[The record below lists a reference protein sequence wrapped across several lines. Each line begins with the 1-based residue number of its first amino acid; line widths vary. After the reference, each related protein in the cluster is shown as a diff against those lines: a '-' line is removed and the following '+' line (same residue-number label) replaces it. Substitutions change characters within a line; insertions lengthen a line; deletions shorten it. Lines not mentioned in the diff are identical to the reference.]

1 MNSSGTLRN
10 SNSQCRNMPAKTIRE
25 RVVEVIEETL
35 MLNEGAATAPAA
47 SMETFGADSLDVVDI
62 MIGLELEFDIEISDD
77 DEFRLSKP
85 ETTANDLVEFVEGRV
100 KN

>member
-1 MNSSGTLRN
+1 
-10 SNSQCRNMPAKTIRE
+10 MPAKTIRE

-35 MLNEGAATAPAA
+35 MLNEGAATAPAV
-47 SMETFGADSLDVVDI
+47 SMETLGADSLDVVDM

-85 ETTANDLVEFVEGRV
+85 ETTVNDLVEFVEGRV

>member
-1 MNSSGTLRN
+1 
-10 SNSQCRNMPAKTIRE
+10 MPDKTIRE
-25 RVVEVIEETL
+25 RVADVIEETL
-35 MLNEGAATAPAA
+35 MLIEGAAVPTAA
-47 SMETFGADSLDVVDI
+47 METLDADSLDVVDI

-85 ETTANDLVEFVEGRV
+85 ETTVNDLVEFVEGRV

>member
-1 MNSSGTLRN
+1 VPS
-10 SNSQCRNMPAKTIRE
+10 KTIRE
-25 RVVEVIEETL
+25 RVADVIEETL
-35 MLNEGAATAPAA
+35 MLIEGAAVPAA
-47 SMETFGADSLDVVDI
+47 SMETLGADSLDVVDI

-85 ETTANDLVEFVEGRV
+85 ETTVNDLVEFVEGRV

>member
-1 MNSSGTLRN
+1 M
-10 SNSQCRNMPAKTIRE
+10 AD
-25 RVVEVIEETL
+25 VIEETL
-35 MLNEGAATAPAA
+35 MLIEGAAVPAA
-47 SMETFGADSLDVVDI
+47 SMETLGADSLDVVDI

-85 ETTANDLVEFVEGRV
+85 ETTVNDLVEFVEGRV

>member
-1 MNSSGTLRN
+1 
-10 SNSQCRNMPAKTIRE
+10 
-25 RVVEVIEETL
+25 
-35 MLNEGAATAPAA
+35 MLIEGAAVPAA
-47 SMETFGADSLDVVDI
+47 SMETLGADSLDVVDI

-85 ETTANDLVEFVEGRV
+85 ETTVNDLVEFVEGRV